1 MSHPTGRWL
10 VGTIL
15 AGVAAV
21 ATAPAPATAYFEQT
35 AAGARALAFG
45 LSAQADVKDVSA
57 YHWNPAGLAGLAGTE
72 VLLDLA
78 KPYGISELD
87 EGTVAVGTSMFGT
100 GWALAWHHLGI
111 RGVYGEELI
120 SLAAGRRLWA
130 FPGGHGLSGGA
141 TFKYGRLGFQP
152 FTDPA
157 TGGSIE
163 YGSQAK
169 GSLDTGVL
177 WSTPWRVDFA
187 WVVRDLLQPRYEM
200 VLGSGGDRLSVRQEL
215 AAAFRWNREST
226 VTGSW
231 SQAEDGRTSIN
242 VGMEVLFYD
251 VFAIRSGLTNIA
263 TIYRET
269 GSPNDFQYTGGFGVF
284 HKGYYVDAVAFTN
297 RDLGASYRVS
307 LRFPLSRGSR

>member
-1 MSHPTGRWL
+1 MSRARGLWL
-10 VGTIL
+10 AGAIL
-15 AGVAAV
+15 AAV
-21 ATAPAPATAYFEQT
+21 PTAPEPAIAYFEQT
-35 AAGARALAFG
+35 AAGARALALGF
-45 LSAQADVKDVSA
+45 SALADVNDVSA
-57 YHWNPAGLAGLAGTE
+57 FYWNPAGLARLSGPE

-87 EGTVAVGTSMFGT
+87 EGTVAIGATLFGT
-100 GWALAWHHLGI
+100 GCAVAWHHLGI
-111 RGVYGEELI
+111 RGAYGEEMI

-130 FPGGHGLSGGA
+130 LPGGHALLGGA

-152 FTDPA
+152 FTDPL
-157 TGGSIE
+157 TGGTVE

-169 GSLDTGVL
+169 GSFDTGIL
-177 WSTPWRVDFA
+177 WSTPWKVDVT
-187 WVVRDLLQPRYEM
+187 WVMRDLLQPRYEM
-200 VLGSGGDRLSVRQEL
+200 VLGSGGDRLGARHEI

-231 SQAEDGRTSIN
+231 SQLDEGRTAVN
-242 VGMEVLFYD
+242 LGMEVLFYD

-263 TIYRET
+263 TIYRAT
-269 GSPNDFQYTGGFGVF
+269 GSPHDFQYTGGFGVF